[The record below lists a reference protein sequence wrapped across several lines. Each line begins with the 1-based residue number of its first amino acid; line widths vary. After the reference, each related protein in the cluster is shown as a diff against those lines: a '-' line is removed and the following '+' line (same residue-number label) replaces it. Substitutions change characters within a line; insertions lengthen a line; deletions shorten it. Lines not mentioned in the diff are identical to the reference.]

1 MLVKGRITINIKLT
15 VVFICALIMAL
26 TAVHVI
32 FDINLNNSSRD
43 NLIRVACIGDSI
55 TASYGYPEF
64 LQNTLGDK
72 YNVKNFG
79 VSSSTVL
86 TNTEKP
92 YIYEVT
98 FTRAKEFEP
107 DIAVV
112 MLGTNDARTDYF
124 KSIDNFVK
132 DYLILIY
139 ELEVLKSDPQIFL
152 VKPPPILNNTF
163 SLENKNM
170 VDGII
175 PRIEQIADEKGLLI
189 IDVYSAL
196 ENHPEYFSDDGVHP
210 NSQGAATIAN
220 TVYNAITNSMEAS

>member
-1 MLVKGRITINIKLT
+1 M
-15 VVFICALIMAL
+15 
-26 TAVHVI
+26 
-32 FDINLNNSSRD
+32 
-43 NLIRVACIGDSI
+43 
-55 TASYGYPEF
+55 
-64 LQNTLGDK
+64 
-72 YNVKNFG
+72 KNFG

-112 MLGTNDARTDYF
+112 MLGTNDARVDYF

-175 PRIEQIADEKGLLI
+175 PRIEQIADENGLLI

-196 ENHPEYFSDDGVHP
+196 KNHPEYFSDDGVHP